1 MKRIAILTI
10 LFLAAHVAMAQYC
23 GQRQDFVQNG
33 LGQALPN
40 ISVAYYLQP
49 SLTPATVY
57 SSTSCGVAN
66 TSAVTCVSGTCS
78 NPQTTNGLGLAT
90 AYLAPGLYTITYT
103 GTQIQTQTFTD
114 QNISGSGTTSC
125 GSYPFNL
132 ACGGTGASTALGS
145 AANIVQPVTWVAIT
159 EPPYNAVGDCTY
171 SGSTSGCTANVT
183 NIQAAIDYCYTVGC
197 TVMLPANPNA
207 TNGET
212 VYYLGGTLNPKGV
225 SIIGPPGAGGYA
237 NIAPAVVLR
246 GAPGMDVFATGD
258 PMNIGWINPKPSG
271 RLAHM
276 GLDVDDSFDVSCGT
290 GSCAAFVKNRLP
302 GRTAF
307 DGVISAGF
315 NVLTS
320 NTAMFRP
327 GDTYGPSGS
336 GQAIEV
342 WGAGTQAC
350 TDGSGS
356 TCLITTI
363 QSWQSNK
370 QVTLA
375 ADATATVGAAQVYV
389 SVLNY
394 AAGQTF
400 GNAAWA
406 YDNAASGTTS
416 GTTGAQFE
424 DVSIGTVSGTRQNES
439 VGFLYQGQSV
449 LYGSTM
455 TKIAVKGV
463 TDFAFLCSNLS
474 VSLSYNCGLGGY
486 VKFDSMWLTGSNP
499 WLSYG
504 GAQIT
509 LKSVELSNSLQGV
522 QAISA
527 YSLTPTSSW
536 DIGIPEEESP
546 SGLACGTGVAY
557 RIDGL
562 RMHIVHLGAPA
573 CTTGQAALLWDASG
587 TPAGGDIALATYNP
601 INISGSGNNFF
612 SASYAPYAI
621 NWNITGG
628 GNTFETCLNQ
638 SPAGSIPSQQCN
650 YGGATNTSFGPPN
663 IARSQVLF
671 EATPDFISTGAVNNY
686 RNKGDLWLWTSNTV
700 GFNGTTPTVI
710 SDGNLESGSAWSFPA
725 SSTPNYTMMQEGN
738 SPMIIGTTIPTGEST
753 LYFYAESI
761 GGTQSFYADAVYG
774 TSGNPGTSLSCSF
787 KTTPM
792 SLTTTYAV
800 YSCPINISTSL
811 IGDRFGIRLGV
822 NHAIT
827 NGVSV
832 GWIAIKPWNSDFAAT
847 SATIGAGSTP
857 ITGSVGTGGN
867 AVEASA
873 LGTATHCANWT
884 TAGIGDSGAPCISP
898 IYGYTTLSSG
908 TVTVSNSAACTAS
921 ATCTYKLTNCG
932 INGSA
937 ALGVLTIGTVTAGT
951 SFVINSESSVSAIVT
966 TDNSHVCWQIN

>member
-1 MKRIAILTI
+1 MKRLLAL
-10 LFLAAHVAMAQYC
+10 LFLLVPAGVLAQTA
-23 GQRQDFVQNG
+23 
-33 LGQALPN
+33 ALP
-40 ISVAYYLQP
+40 VQQCMQP
-49 SLTPATVY
+49 GTQAAVSGLLSTNYQMGIVPSCTVTVY
-57 SSTSCGVAN
+57 
-66 TSAVTCVSGTCS
+66 
-78 NPQTTNGLGLAT
+78 L
-90 AYLAPGLYTITYT
+90 T
-103 GTQIQTQTFTD
+103 GTQTIATTTPQTPLTASPTGQFLIYAPINAGYD
-114 QNISGSGTTSC
+114 VVLSGGISPNTYPSPVTITNQFAGGSGC
-125 GSYPFNL
+125 INGGSL
-132 ACGGTGASTALGS
+132 AQGCTGGTTALAA
-145 AANIVQPVTWVAIT
+145 AANIVQLVTWVAIT

-183 NIQAAIDYCYTVGC
+183 NIQAAIDYCFTVGC
-197 TVMLPANPNA
+197 TVMLPANPNT
-207 TNGET
+207 TNGQT
-212 VYYLGGTLNPKGV
+212 VYYLGGTLNPRGV
-225 SIIGPPGAGGYA
+225 SIIGPDGAGGYT
-237 NIAPAVVLR
+237 NVAPAVVLR

-258 PMNIGWINPKPSG
+258 PMNSGWTNPKSAF

-276 GLDVDDSFDVSCGT
+276 GLDVDDTEDVSCGT
-290 GSCAAFVKNRLP
+290 GSCAAFVQNRLP

-307 DGVISAGF
+307 DCAITSSTAI
-315 NVLTS
+315 LTC
-320 NTAMFRP
+320 TAQAHFRP

-363 QSWQSNK
+363 QSWQSDS

-375 ADATATVGAAQVYV
+375 ANATNTVSSAHVYV

-394 AAGQTF
+394 AVGQTL

-406 YDNAASGTTS
+406 YDNAASGTAAGTS
-416 GTTGAQFE
+416 GAQFE
-424 DVSIGTVSGTRQNES
+424 DVSISTVSGRPQNQS
-439 VGFLYQGQSV
+439 VGFLYQGQSSI
-449 LYGSTM
+449 YGSTM
-455 TKIAVKGV
+455 TKISVKGV
-463 TDFAFLCSNLS
+463 TNFAFLCSDLAVAQNH
-474 VSLSYNCGLGGY
+474 NCGLGGY
-486 VKFDSMWLTGSNP
+486 VKFDSMWLTGYNP

-522 QAISA
+522 QALSA

-546 SGLACGTGVAY
+546 SGNACGTGVAY

-562 RMHIVHLGAPA
+562 RMHIVHLGAPL

-587 TPAGGDIALATYNP
+587 TPAGNDVLLSTFNP

-612 SASYAPYAI
+612 SASYASYAI

-628 GNTFETCLNQ
+628 GNTFETCLDQNPFGGIA
-638 SPAGSIPSQQCN
+638 SLQCN
-650 YGGATNTSFGPPN
+650 YGGASGTNFGPPN

-686 RNKGDLWLWTSNTV
+686 RNKGDLWLWPSNIF
-700 GFNGTTPTVI
+700 GYNGTTPAVI

-725 SSTPNYTMMQEGN
+725 SSTPDYTMMQEGN
-738 SPMIIGTTIPTGEST
+738 SFMIIGTTIPAGEST

-811 IGDRFGIRLGV
+811 IGDRFGVRLGA

-873 LGTATHCANWT
+873 LGTATDCANWT
-884 TAGIGDSGAPCISP
+884 AAGIGDSGGPCNSP

-921 ATCTYKLTNCG
+921 ATCAYKLTNCG
-932 INGSA
+932 QVGSA
-937 ALGVLTIGTVTAGT
+937 LGYLVVGNVVAGT
-951 SFVINSESSVSAIVT
+951 SFVINSESAALAIVT